1 MLHDAAP
8 KERTRIFVPA
18 CAYDPRNAP
27 QTLPIFALSIFR
39 GILSLASAELKSGS
53 HLPGHGG

>member
-18 CAYDPRNAP
+18 CAYDAP
-27 QTLPIFALSIFR
+27 QTLPIFALNIFR
-39 GILSLASAELKSGS
+39 GILSLAFAELNSGS

>member
-18 CAYDPRNAP
+18 CAYDPRNAS
-27 QTLPIFALSIFR
+27 QTSPIIALNIFC
-39 GILSLASAELKSGS
+39 GILSIAFAELKSGS